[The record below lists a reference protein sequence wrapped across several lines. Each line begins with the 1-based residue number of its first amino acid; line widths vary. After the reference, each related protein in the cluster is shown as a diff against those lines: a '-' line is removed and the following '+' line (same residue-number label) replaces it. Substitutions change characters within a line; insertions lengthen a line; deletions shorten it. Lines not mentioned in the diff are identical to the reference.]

1 MKNPALLSALKC
13 AFVAVA
19 CMGGGQ
25 ALAWSNT
32 IIGGTDALFEPGS
45 TTITPTSQ
53 AKLLQ
58 LAEQADQ
65 RGQIEVMIVVG
76 HAETSEPD
84 PVALSERRATAA
96 RFHMI
101 QLGVAPRLI
110 YTEAK
115 GATRPL
121 TGEAAALHRRAE
133 VEYRGVYDRTPG
145 TRGFRLLDTWLG
157 IASSA
162 APRDTQAQD
171 AWDAM
176 TPLQFLPLIK
186 DAALRA
192 RFLQKYQLL
201 AIYRQ
206 DDGLLR
212 QLQALASPDA
222 VPDVLSPAL
231 MAAAL
236 GTPYAQASL
245 AAALPRVDVR
255 TPASRDFARAL
266 WCGAPFEWRPL
277 IDRATMQRIR
287 ISQMLADLPPAAQQ
301 EWVVCAARRGRPEV
315 SAEDLR
321 FLTSHRLGLD
331 APGSH
336 SRTALHEAVLSSDPT
351 AVRALLTAGAN
362 PNAADADGKTPLHLV
377 PSASL
382 GPMSVAPWET
392 KRALWDALLAS
403 GASTSIADKQ
413 GAIPILEPK

>member
-1 MKNPALLSALKC
+1 MKKPDLLSILKC
-13 AFVAVA
+13 ALLVVA

-25 ALAWSNT
+25 ALGWSNT
-32 IIGGTDALFEPGS
+32 IVGGADALFAPGS
-45 TTITPTSQ
+45 AAITPASQ
-53 AKLLQ
+53 EKLLQ
-58 LAEQADQ
+58 LAEEADQ
-65 RGQIEVMIVVG
+65 QGQIEVMVVVG
-76 HAETSEPD
+76 HAEASEPD
-84 PVALSERRATAA
+84 PVALSERRAVAV

-110 YTEAK
+110 YTEEK

-133 VEYRGVYDRTPG
+133 VGYRGIYDRTPG
-145 TRGFRLLDTWLG
+145 TRGFRLLDTWLDS
-157 IASSA
+157 ASRA
-162 APRDTQAQD
+162 ALRDTQAQD

-176 TPLQFLPLIK
+176 TPLQFLPHIK
-186 DAALRA
+186 DPALRA

-287 ISQMLADLPPAAQQ
+287 ISQMLADLSPAAQQ

-321 FLTSHRLGLD
+321 FLMSHRLALD
-331 APGSH
+331 APGGH
-336 SRTALHEAVLSSDPT
+336 GRTALHAAVLWSDPS
-351 AVRALLTAGAN
+351 AVRALLAAGAN

-382 GPMSVAPWET
+382 GPMTFTTLET

-413 GAIPILEPK
+413 GALPILEPK